1 MIAAN
6 TLNEFQNVLCK
17 SKEAFVI
24 RHRVEA
30 EEFGKYHFSQAISS
44 LVLGKCFKDCFLAV
58 VAAVIADV
66 CEDCISQH
74 FILLRCGEPS
84 TLGDLQQDEAVEGV
98 YDHVVQLNSGFHV
111 HVHVDGLVI
120 DPMDRVSRK

>member
-6 TLNEFQNVLCK
+6 TMNEFQNVLCE
-17 SKEAFVI
+17 SKEAFVT

-30 EEFGKYHFSQAISS
+30 EEFEKYHFSQASS
-44 LVLGKCFKDCFLAV
+44 SFVLGKCFKDRLLAV
-58 VAAVIADV
+58 AAAVITDV
-66 CEDCISQH
+66 CEDCVPQH
-74 FILLRCGEPS
+74 FVLLECGEPS

-98 YDHVVQLNSGFHV
+98 DDHVIQLNSSFHV

-120 DPMDRVSRK
+120 DLMDWVSRK